1 MPEHFDLMDV
11 RLKPEKYIQNKL
23 QQVVDEAFEARRK
36 LERNMSRRELIAFD
50 KVLAK
55 YLEPKNLMKRL
66 SASVEEDYSAVF
78 QGRQVAEHNKN
89 QESTQEFDI
98 VSEPNMQRKFN
109 KSIKDEDA
117 IYKGLAMSTMMEV
130 KIKEQME
137 NPDYVDYKDKEAM
150 VNPFTFER
158 FYLNQLNRDSLNE
171 PRPINPADFEP
182 KKIDPTAPKE
192 YLTPRQREEQFHA
205 DYKLFTENKKEQQD
219 RTALFYILEQFF
231 EQSRQNPDK
240 MSQAQDH
247 MREYFSDPDNTFF
260 FDKNKI
266 Q

>member
-11 RLKPEKYIQNKL
+11 RLKPEKYVKNKL

-55 YLEPKNLMKRL
+55 YLEPKTLMKRL
-66 SASVEEDYSAVF
+66 DAAIEEDYSAVF
-78 QGRQVAEHNKN
+78 QGRQIVEQGTNRA
-89 QESTQEFDI
+89 STDEYEI
-98 VSEPNMQRKFN
+98 VSAPNMQRKFN
-109 KSIKDEDA
+109 KEIKDEDA
-117 IYKGLAMSTMMEV
+117 LYKRLAMQTMMEV
-130 KIKEQME
+130 RIKEQME
-137 NPDYVDYKDKEAM
+137 NPDYVEYKDKEAM
-150 VNPFTFER
+150 VNPFTFEH
-158 FYLNQLNRDSLNE
+158 FYLNQLSRDSLNA
-171 PRPINPADFEP
+171 PRPINAADFEP

-192 YLTPRQREEQFHA
+192 YLTPRQREEQFFV
-205 DYKLFTENKKEQQD
+205 DYKLYTENKKEQQD

-231 EQSRQNPDK
+231 EQSRQHPDK
-240 MSQAQDH
+240 MSQAQEH